1 MDSKD
6 RENLQYILNL
16 TDTGREEFLLE
27 QSTDDLK
34 YALSLLIRY
43 RIGGLRATFADP
55 EEIEKEVDKLKQISY
70 T

>member
-16 TDTGREEFLLE
+16 TDTGREEFFLE